1 MTGISTLHAASLLR
15 RHDLKLD
22 SHGAMGTLGNLKFAA
37 VGGTAPARRAHF
49 FDKIGIRLG
58 ALKDALFSS
67 SRQRADMRARGQALR
82 AEKRCAHLFGK
93 LTAPMGEGAGVA
105 SVDKTLRRM
114 TDMIPAQDVEGKWRG
129 PLQDALKKVNAKDLE
144 AMREGLQDLE
154 QAYPVSV
161 GLPPENVRALV
172 GLLKSMLVPA
182 GAVTSGAGPVP
193 AQANTESSGAAT
205 ASAPTPAATTKTAP
219 TLPSAQASDAT
230 AVGEGAGPNP
240 PQALIPPP
248 PPPPPPP
255 DVAKSSASKP
265 QSFPGPDEAS
275 AERSHHD
282 ALADA
287 IRNPQLRKATSSP
300 DAAGAKRGHHDE
312 LLDAIRNPQLK
323 SREQAD
329 EAFKKIVDKDKAK
342 VDAAKDKAL
351 TPEQRKFGG
360 LHGGLMDEIK
370 GAEGLSPSQL
380 KGRVKKSI
388 VDSPE
393 VSVSK
398 VSTDALPESSRAK
411 REELGAPVSP
421 SIRPGTTR
429 VS

>member
-37 VGGTAPARRAHF
+37 AGGTAPSRRAHF

-58 ALKDALFSS
+58 ALKDVLFSS
-67 SRQRADMRARGQALR
+67 SQQRADMRARGETLR

-93 LTAPMGEGAGVA
+93 LTAPLIDGAGVA

-114 TDMIPAQDVEGKWRG
+114 TNMMPAQDVEGKWRG
-129 PLQDALKKVNAKDLE
+129 PLQDALTKVNAKDLE

-161 GLPPENVRALV
+161 GLPPENVRALI
-172 GLLKSMLVPA
+172 GLLKGMLVPA
-182 GAVTSGAGPVP
+182 
-193 AQANTESSGAAT
+193 GAAT
-205 ASAPTPAATTKTAP
+205 ASAPTPAATTKTTP
-219 TLPSAQASDAT
+219 TLLSPQASDAT

-255 DVAKSSASKP
+255 AVAKSSAPKP
-265 QSFPGPDEAS
+265 QPQPFPGPDEAS

-287 IRNPQLRKATSSP
+287 IRNPQLRKATPSP

-329 EAFKKIVDKDKAK
+329 EVFKKIVDKDKAK

-380 KGRVKKSI
+380 KGRVKKNI
-388 VDSPE
+388 VGSPE

-398 VSTDALPESSRAK
+398 VPSDSLPESSRAK
-411 REELGAPVSP
+411 REELGAPVPP

-429 VS
+429 AS

>member
-37 VGGTAPARRAHF
+37 AGGTAPSRRAHF

-58 ALKDALFSS
+58 ALKDVLFSS
-67 SRQRADMRARGQALR
+67 SQQRADMRARGETLR

-93 LTAPMGEGAGVA
+93 LTAPMIDGAGVA

-114 TDMIPAQDVEGKWRG
+114 TNMMPAQDVEGKWRG
-129 PLQDALKKVNAKDLE
+129 PLQDALTKVNAKDLE

-172 GLLKSMLVPA
+172 GLLKGMLVPA
-182 GAVTSGAGPVP
+182 GAGPVP
-193 AQANTESSGAAT
+193 EQASTEPSTSAT
-205 ASAPTPAATTKTAP
+205 ASAPTPAAATKTTP
-219 TLPSAQASDAT
+219 TLLSPQASDAT
-230 AVGEGAGPNP
+230 EVGEGAGPNP

-255 DVAKSSASKP
+255 AGAKSSAPKP
-265 QSFPGPDEAS
+265 QPFPGPDEAS

-287 IRNPQLRKATSSP
+287 IRNPQLRKATPSP
-300 DAAGAKRGHHDE
+300 DAAGAKRSHHDE
-312 LLDAIRNPQLK
+312 LLDAIRSPQLK

-398 VSTDALPESSRAK
+398 ASTDSQPESSQAK
-411 REELGAPVSP
+411 REDLGAPVAA

-429 VS
+429 AS